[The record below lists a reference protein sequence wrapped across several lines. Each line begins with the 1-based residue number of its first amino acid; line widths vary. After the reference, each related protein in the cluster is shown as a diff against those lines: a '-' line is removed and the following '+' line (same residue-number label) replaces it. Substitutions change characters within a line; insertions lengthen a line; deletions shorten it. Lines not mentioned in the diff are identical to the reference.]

1 MKRLLDCDSSDL
13 VSMTKQD
20 KLNAIYAS
28 EGRITIQELSLFS
41 DMQLLEPISDAELAC
56 AFGADMIL
64 FNAFDVFSPK
74 IPGISGSGKELIK
87 KIKLYTGRLIGIN
100 LEPIDEFLDM
110 AIDRKNISMGR
121 IACRETL
128 QKAKELDVDFVVLT
142 GNPSSGVSNDSI
154 INTLNK
160 TRDIFEDSMIM
171 IAGKMHASG
180 SKTETGRNIITKV
193 NIEHLADAGANV
205 ILVPAAG
212 TIPGLTLE
220 IVKDFIQDIH
230 DSNLLALTAIGTSQ
244 EGADK
249 DTIRQL
255 ALMSKMAGA
264 DLHHIGDAGV
274 GGMDLENLLAYN
286 IAIKGKRHTYMRM
299 ARSVNR

>member
-74 IPGISGSGKELIK
+74 IP
-87 KIKLYTGRLIGIN
+87 GRLIGIN